1 MAVTVITLLALI
13 VAFIFTLQQMSTL
26 PAQPLQLYVSKQWVT
41 YVNTG
46 GLSAVTY
53 PIALSD
59 IPFIAITTEAD
70 PAGWDDNINGIAV
83 AGADLKTASNSHM
96 NVLSKWI
103 VNGGTVKQDGQAV
116 RLIIIGC

>member
-1 MAVTVITLLALI
+1 MALEYG
-13 VAFIFTLQQMSTL
+13 LQ
-26 PAQPLQLYVSKQWVT
+26 YVNRQWVT

-53 PIALSD
+53 PIALSNV
-59 IPFIAITTEAD
+59 PFIAITTEAD
-70 PAGWDDNINGIAV
+70 PAGWDNNINGVAV
-83 AGADLKTASNSHM
+83 AGADLKTASNTKM

-103 VNGGTVKQDGQAV
+103 VNDGTIKRDGQAV

>member
-1 MAVTVITLLALI
+1 MTLVPMVEIILLLD
-13 VAFIFTLQQMSTL
+13 FR
-26 PAQPLQLYVSKQWVT
+26 QWVT

-53 PIALSD
+53 PIALSNV
-59 IPFIAITTEAD
+59 PFIAITTEAD
-70 PAGWDDNINGIAV
+70 PAGWDNNINGIAA
-83 AGADLKTASNSHM
+83 AGADLKKASNTQM

-103 VNGGTVKQDGQAV
+103 VNGGTIKRDGQAV